1 MLRQPKKD
9 RVYTV
14 EVYHVKNNVHI
25 GNPICMD
32 SEVYATNPADA
43 VVFAMRKIGY
53 DINRNNLTKLPQL
66 GTLSAR
72 VCLLGGTRESV
83 TYYNI
88 INVR

>member
-1 MLRQPKKD
+1 MWRQPKRD
-9 RVYTV
+9 RAYTV
-14 EVYHVKNNVHI
+14 EVNQVQNNVYV
-25 GNPICMD
+25 GNPVCMD
-32 SEVYATNPADA
+32 AQVYATNPADA